1 MSVFINK
8 VISLFCSV
16 EALKRA
22 LKYESSNIRGSKKS
36 VYWTLVIKIERKI
49 KLLKNKTKNI
59 SQDFLMSLS
68 KEISKQNLVL
78 VENSILLI
86 S

>member
-22 LKYESSNIRGSKKS
+22 SKIATLNKQGSKKS
-36 VYWTLVIKIERKI
+36 VY
-49 KLLKNKTKNI
+49 
-59 SQDFLMSLS
+59 
-68 KEISKQNLVL
+68 
-78 VENSILLI
+78 
-86 S
+86 